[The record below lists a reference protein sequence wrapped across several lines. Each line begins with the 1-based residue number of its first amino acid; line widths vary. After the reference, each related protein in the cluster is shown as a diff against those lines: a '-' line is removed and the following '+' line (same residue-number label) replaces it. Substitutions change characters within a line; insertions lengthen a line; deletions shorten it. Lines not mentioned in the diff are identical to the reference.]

1 VKLRVGLLLAL
12 LPALAFAETR
22 SLLDVAQEGD
32 SAAALQMIKKR
43 ADVKARKSDGTTAL
57 HFAAYHGQQELV
69 ERLLKAGADPNARND
84 YGSTPLQE
92 AAVRG
97 DAKMLRTLLKAG
109 ADPNTK
115 NDEGETVLMTVAR
128 TGKVDAAEVLVK
140 AGADV
145 NAVEQ
150 WRGQTALMWAAAQRN
165 PEMVRYLIKAGADPD
180 AVSYLR
186 NWDRRVTAEPRRQWR
201 PPGGWTALLLAARE
215 GCPGCAD
222 ELVKGG
228 ADIDLTDPENISPL
242 LMAILNARFDT
253 AKVLIEGGADVNRWD
268 VWGRAPLY
276 SAIDYNTTPRGGRP
290 DRPSDDRTTP
300 LEVAK
305 MLIDRGA
312 NLDMQLKL
320 FPPYRLLGPDRGGD
334 SVLTVGSTP
343 LLRAAKSCDVP
354 AAKLLLESGASVD
367 LPNSLGAT
375 PLLVV
380 AGMNWAITDTRGRF
394 RNEQHCIE
402 TARLLLEAG
411 ADINRAAPNGQAS
424 LHFAARLD
432 MKDLVR
438 FLGERGADL
447 LAKDRSGATPLD
459 IAEGRTGTAA
469 RPGTSGPEP
478 HPEVA
483 EVIHEMLAARGI
495 TPPPPV
501 TPAPAPAPARA
512 PGN

>member
-1 VKLRVGLLLAL
+1 MKLRVGLLLAL
-12 LPALAFAETR
+12 LPAFAGAEMR

-32 SAAALQMIKKR
+32 SAAALQMIKGG
-43 ADVKARKSDGTTAL
+43 ADVRERKADGTTAL
-57 HFAAYHGQQELV
+57 HYAAYHGDQQLL
-69 ERLLKAGADPNARND
+69 ERLLKEGADANARND
-84 YGSTPLQE
+84 YGSTPIQE

-97 DAKMLRTLLKAG
+97 DAKMLRALLKAG
-109 ADPNTK
+109 ADPETK

-128 TGKVDAAEVLVK
+128 TGKVEAAEVLVK

-145 NAVEQ
+145 NAVES

-165 PEMVRYLIKAGADPD
+165 PEMVRFLLKSGADPD

-186 NWDRRVTAEPRRQWR
+186 EWDRRVTAEPRRQWR

-215 GCPGCAD
+215 GCPGCAE
-222 ELVKGG
+222 ELANGG
-228 ADIDLTDPENISPL
+228 ANLNLTDPENISPL

-253 AKVLIEGGADVNRWD
+253 ARVLIERGADVNRWD

-276 SAIDYNTTPRGGRP
+276 SAVDFNTTPRGGRP
-290 DRPSDDRTTP
+290 DRPSSDVTTP
-300 LEVAK
+300 LQVAR
-305 MLIDRGA
+305 MLIDGGA

-354 AAKLLLESGASVD
+354 AAKLLLESGAKVD
-367 LPNSLGAT
+367 LQNNLGAT

-402 TARLLLEAG
+402 TAGLLLDAG
-411 ADINRAAPNGQAS
+411 ADINRASPSGQTS

-483 EVIHEMLAARGI
+483 AVMHELLAARGI
-495 TPPPPV
+495 SVPSAGSAAP
-501 TPAPAPAPARA
+501 TPAS
-512 PGN
+512 N

>member
-1 VKLRVGLLLAL
+1 MKLRVGLLLAL
-12 LPALAFAETR
+12 LPAIASAELR
-22 SLLDVAQEGD
+22 GLLDVAQEGD
-32 SAAALQMIKKR
+32 SAAVVRMLKDGADARER
-43 ADVKARKSDGTTAL
+43 ASDGTTAL
-57 HFAAYHGQQELV
+57 HWAAYHGDLDLV
-69 ERLLKAGADPNARND
+69 KRLLKAGADPNARND
-84 YGSTPLQE
+84 YGSTPIQE
-92 AAVRG
+92 AAIRG
-97 DAKMLRTLLKAG
+97 DAEMLRVLVKAG
-109 ADPNTK
+109 ADPNTA
-115 NDEGETVLMTVAR
+115 NDEGETALMTVAR
-128 TGKVDAAEVLVK
+128 TGKVEAAEVLVK

-145 NAVEQ
+145 NAVES
-150 WRGQTALMWAAAQRN
+150 WRGQTALMWASAQRN
-165 PEMVRYLIKAGADPD
+165 PGMVRYLLKVGARPD
-180 AVSYLR
+180 TVSYLR
-186 NWDRRVTAEPRRQWR
+186 NWERRVTAEPRRQWR

-215 GCPGCAD
+215 GCAECAR
-222 ELVKGG
+222 ELIKGG
-228 ADIDLTDPENISPL
+228 ADVNLTDPENISPL

-253 AKVLIEGGADVNRWD
+253 AKVLIEGGADVNMWD

-290 DRPSDDRTTP
+290 DRPSSDRTTP
-300 LEVAK
+300 LEIAQ

-334 SVLTVGSTP
+334 SVLTTGSTP
-343 LLRAAKSCDVP
+343 LLRAAKACDVP
-354 AAKLLLESGASVD
+354 ATKMLLDAGAMVD
-367 LPNSLGAT
+367 LQNNLGAT

-402 TARLLLEAG
+402 SARLLLEAG
-411 ADINRAAPNGQAS
+411 ADINRVAPNGQTA

-438 FLGERGADL
+438 FLGERGANL
-447 LAKDRSGATPLD
+447 MAKDRSGATPLD

-483 EVIHEMLAARGI
+483 AVLHELLAARGI
-495 TPPPPV
+495 TV
-501 TPAPAPAPARA
+501 PAAGAA
-512 PGN
+512 N